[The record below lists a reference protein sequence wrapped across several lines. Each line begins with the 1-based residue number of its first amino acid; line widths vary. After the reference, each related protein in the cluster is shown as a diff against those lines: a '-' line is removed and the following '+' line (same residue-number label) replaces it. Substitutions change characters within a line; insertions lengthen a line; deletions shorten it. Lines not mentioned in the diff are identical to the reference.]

1 MEDEDEDDDELEV
14 GQLGEAVS
22 LPAAKKV
29 VPKGSQHPRGKTGL
43 PHCTP
48 DGMGQVCD
56 AFPLAS
62 RTWTKKC
69 FFRMN
74 PCSWRTAS
82 ARVSRMRHTA
92 LVAKVTW
99 GFTFVALTAH
109 QQSQSWLHPTPHRCL
124 VHALSS
130 EEATAVSRVLGGLAM
145 L

>member
-1 MEDEDEDDDELEV
+1 MTGEHSYSPFLETARGRREAEGNEGCCFIQVNSDVLTMWLCWCRPEVEDEDDDELEV

-62 RTWTKKC
+62 RTWTK
-69 FFRMN
+69 N
-74 PCSWRTAS
+74 A
-82 ARVSRMRHTA
+82 
-92 LVAKVTW
+92 
-99 GFTFVALTAH
+99 
-109 QQSQSWLHPTPHRCL
+109 
-124 VHALSS
+124 SS
-130 EEATAVSRVLGGLAM
+130 E
-145 L
+145 